1 MAVTPVRKLSR
12 RMPRHGKI
20 RIGEKGSKGEPRK
33 LSTFRFTSQDEGVI
47 RAIADRYGG
56 EANVWTGGP
65 DKGAWEV
72 TTEAKEIPIALPAD
86 PLGDTPVYE
95 LWSGGGC
102 LRRCDGEV
110 CLVPKATEDGTELVD
125 TPCICE
131 AKDQFECKVTT
142 RLTVILREVA
152 FGGGW
157 MLESH
162 GWNAAH
168 ELPGMIEAVQAIQAK
183 GLVGAVLALEERSKK
198 VRLSG
203 GKTRTNRFVVPVVRP
218 AISLDALAAGGG
230 AVVQALPAAP
240 ADVAVVDEEVAEAE
254 VELKAT
260 CRKCG
265 EVVSAWDKD
274 ALLDAIH
281 DHKQQHQEEEGV
293 TT

>member
-1 MAVTPVRKLSR
+1 MAVTPVRSLSR

-20 RIGEKGSKGEPRK
+20 RIGEKGAKGQPQK

-47 RAIADRYGG
+47 CAIADRYGG
-56 EANVWTGGP
+56 KAQVWTGGP
-65 DKGAWEV
+65 DKGSWEV
-72 TTEAKEIPIALPAD
+72 TTEANEISIALPPD

-95 LWSGGGC
+95 LWSAGGC

-110 CLVPKATEDGTELVD
+110 CLLPSQGPDGTELID
-125 TPCICE
+125 TPCICD
-131 AKDQFECKVTT
+131 AKDELACKITT

-168 ELPGMIEAVQAIQAK
+168 ELPGMIEAVQAIQSK

-198 VRLSG
+198 KNG
-203 GKTRTNRFVVPVVRP
+203 RTNRFVVPVVRP

-230 AVVQALPAAP
+230 MVVGALPAP
-240 ADVAVVDEEVAEAE
+240 ALPDETDVDDEVVEAE
-254 VELKAT
+254 EELKAR
-260 CRKCG
+260 CKKCG
-265 EVVSAWDKD
+265 VEVSGWGQDG
-274 ALLDAIH
+274 LEDAIY
-281 DHKQQHQEEEGV
+281 DHKKQHEQEEG
-293 TT
+293 T